1 VAHLSQDCLKKQNI
15 SIVIKNKQPC
25 EEQSRGASLARPSEK
40 KQNIFNV
47 IKNKRPCEEQS
58 RGASLA
64 RLSEKTKHILN
75 ANIVSMQSTRRELA
89 NNLQETG
96 KNERSPRNSA
106 DPFAISE
113 TTSAAT
119 NFKL

>member
-1 VAHLSQDCLKKQNI
+1 MAHLSQECLNKQNI
-15 SIVIKNKQPC
+15 FIVIKNKQ
-25 EEQSRGASLARPSEK
+25 
-40 KQNIFNV
+40 
-47 IKNKRPCEEQS
+47 PCEEQS

-106 DPFAISE
+106 DPFTIYE
-113 TTSAAT
+113 TASAAT